1 MLGLVRSYA
10 QGAEPQG
17 RPKTEACQLTAF
29 SYSHFVLPREEGS
42 GAGHAIVVG
51 DFQRSRDSRA
61 AIHQT
66 WLCQEVPARTRLSL
80 GLTSTQL
87 TPPHTHCHKAYI
99 HASHQASL

>member
-42 GAGHAIVVG
+42 GAGLAIVVG
-51 DFQRSRDSRA
+51 DFQRSRASRA
-61 AIHQT
+61 VKHQT
-66 WLCQEVPARTRLSL
+66 WHGQKVPVRTGISRGLISSPLTSPARR
-80 GLTSTQL
+80 
-87 TPPHTHCHKAYI
+87 HR
-99 HASHQASL
+99 HAIMPL